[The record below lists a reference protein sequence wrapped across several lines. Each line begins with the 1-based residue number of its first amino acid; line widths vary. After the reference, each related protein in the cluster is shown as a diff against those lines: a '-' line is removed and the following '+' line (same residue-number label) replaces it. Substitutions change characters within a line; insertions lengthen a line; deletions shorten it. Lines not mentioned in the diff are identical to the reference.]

1 MTIDYN
7 KSDYAKLVNS
17 IEEGIEYNN
26 TNLILLQVE
35 NWYLIRNSSHLTDL
49 NSYGY
54 HRYCPMDLNKAPFLH
69 CKELKCRGCGELPPD
84 GMAGAYS
91 LHNMEYIQQGAL

>member
-17 IEEGIEYNN
+17 IEESIEYNN
-26 TNLILLQVE
+26 TNQILLQIE
-35 NWYLIRNSSHLTDL
+35 NWYLIRNSSTIALS
-49 NSYGY
+49 NSWGY
-54 HRYCPMDLNKAPFLH
+54 HRHCPMDLNKAPFLH
-69 CKELKCRGCGELPPD
+69 WKALKCRGCGELPPD

-91 LHNMEYIQQGAL
+91 LHNMEYIQRGEL